1 MPGLLGHADVSFSA
15 LTVGGQVDEACLY
28 PQTLLLFLEPVK
40 CQSGPGVSKAMLSC
54 NRSGKKDTCAL
65 TCPSR
70 ARFLPGMWEGRG
82 CGNKGGQTGY
92 SAELLFPPGFL
103 QPLGVE
109 RRVRAVI
116 GPFSQSRRTVSQ

>member
-1 MPGLLGHADVSFSA
+1 
-15 LTVGGQVDEACLY
+15 
-28 PQTLLLFLEPVK
+28 
-40 CQSGPGVSKAMLSC
+40 MLSC

-70 ARFLPGMWEGRG
+70 ARFLPGMWKGRG
-82 CGNKGGQTGY
+82 LWGQGRADWLFG
-92 SAELLFPPGFL
+92 SAPVPLGFL

-116 GPFSQSRRTVSQ
+116 GPFSQSRRMVSQ